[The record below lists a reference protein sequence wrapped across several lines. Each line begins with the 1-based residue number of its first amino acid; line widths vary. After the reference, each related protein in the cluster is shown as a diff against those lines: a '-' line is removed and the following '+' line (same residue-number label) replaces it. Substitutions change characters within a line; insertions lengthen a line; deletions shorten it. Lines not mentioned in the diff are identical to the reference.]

1 MRDMGN
7 ILKCW
12 LVTAYMIVGNHGNQS
27 VELVLLF
34 YYSMGCNDNSDW
46 ARRRVAVLISI
57 SFTCFVILMVDSW
70 TLEILYQQQANGFLM
85 GGAVV
90 SSLSVLCFAAIP
102 IYACIK
108 CCFCA
113 DENKEK
119 TMQNVILLVEMIA
132 GFLTFAAGILYFA
145 AGALMNAAVP
155 VLLTFGACV
164 SVFGFISVIL
174 PERCCK
180 RDLQEN

>member
-1 MRDMGN
+1 
-7 ILKCW
+7 
-12 LVTAYMIVGNHGNQS
+12 
-27 VELVLLF
+27 
-34 YYSMGCNDNSDW
+34 MGCNDNSDW
-46 ARRRVAVLISI
+46 ARRRVAVLIFI
-57 SFTCFVILMVDSW
+57 SFTCFVILMVAGW
-70 TLEILYQQQANGFLM
+70 ALARNQANGFLI

-113 DENKEK
+113 NENKEK

-145 AGALMNAAVP
+145 AGALTNPNP
-155 VLLTFGACV
+155 VLLTFGACM
-164 SVFGFISVIL
+164 SVFGVISVIL

-180 RDLQEN
+180 RDLQEH

>member
-1 MRDMGN
+1 
-7 ILKCW
+7 
-12 LVTAYMIVGNHGNQS
+12 
-27 VELVLLF
+27 
-34 YYSMGCNDNSDW
+34 MGCNDNSDW

-57 SFTCFVILMVDSW
+57 SFTCFVILMVAGW
-70 TLEILYQQQANGFLM
+70 ALYRYQANGFLI

-90 SSLSVLCFAAIP
+90 SSLSVLSFAAIP

-113 DENKEK
+113 NENKEK

-145 AGALMNAAVP
+145 AGALMNAADP

>member
-1 MRDMGN
+1 M
-7 ILKCW
+7 
-12 LVTAYMIVGNHGNQS
+12 
-27 VELVLLF
+27 
-34 YYSMGCNDNSDW
+34 
-46 ARRRVAVLISI
+46 VAG
-57 SFTCFVILMVDSW
+57 W
-70 TLEILYQQQANGFLM
+70 TLEIICRYQANGFLI

-113 DENKEK
+113 NENKEK

-145 AGALMNAAVP
+145 AGALMNAADP